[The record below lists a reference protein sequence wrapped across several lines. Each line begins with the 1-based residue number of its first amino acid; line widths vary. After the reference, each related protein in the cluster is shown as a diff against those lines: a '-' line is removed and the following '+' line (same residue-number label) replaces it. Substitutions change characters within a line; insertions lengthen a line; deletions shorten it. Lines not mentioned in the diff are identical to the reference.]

1 MNQKE
6 VSELRRRFRP
16 DKSAVS
22 RIYGCYVNSS
32 REIVSYLDESLGSMP
47 QDEVEK
53 YLSLLKKSLSGTLG
67 RNLIDLVF
75 STQQVADSEEHRL
88 LMSLRDSKLKDHG
101 TRERFYRKVI
111 DSLELE
117 ESGYLILLVHDDYD
131 VPRRA
136 KDDTVMRDASD
147 EVFSYLLCCVCPI
160 KERKAELGFFPGD
173 NEFHTCGGQVVSA
186 PELGFLFPAF
196 DDRAANL
203 YNALFYTRKA
213 GEIHQE
219 FIDAIFHVEPPMSAA
234 EQRETFQSALCGAL
248 EEDCSMEVVQ
258 SVHDY
263 LRQRIQEHKD
273 SRDPEPLAVTA
284 GEVSGVLR
292 NCGVPEARVEA
303 FQAACGESFGEGA
316 LAPANLIDAKHF
328 AVKTADATI
337 QVDPERS
344 YLVEARII
352 DGRRYLLVPA
362 DENVEVNG
370 LGVRIA
376 AQAGGQ
382 TAEGSV

>member
-234 EQRETFQSALCGAL
+234 EQRETFQSALCGTL
-248 EEDCSMEVVQ
+248 EGACSMEVVQ

-263 LRQRIQEHKD
+263 LRQRIQEHKE

-292 NCGVPEARVEA
+292 NCGVPEERVEA
-303 FQAACGESFGEGA
+303 FQTACGQSFGEGA
-316 LAPANLIDAKHF
+316 LTPANLIDAKHF

-344 YLVEARII
+344 YLVEARVI

-362 DENVEVNG
+362 DESVEVNG

-376 AQAGGQ
+376 AAKDGGE
-382 TAEGSV
+382 TT

>member
-6 VSELRRRFRP
+6 VSELRCRFRS

-47 QDEVEK
+47 QDEAEK

-88 LMSLRDSKLKDHG
+88 LMSLRDSKLKD
-101 TRERFYRKVI
+101 REVRETFYRKVI

-136 KDDTVMRDASD
+136 KDNTVMRDASD

-160 KERKAELGFFPGD
+160 KERKVELGFFPGD

-213 GEIHQE
+213 GKIHQE
-219 FIDAIFHVEPPMSAA
+219 VIDAVFHVEPPMSAA
-234 EQRETFQSALCGAL
+234 EQRE
-248 EEDCSMEVVQ
+248 
-258 SVHDY
+258 
-263 LRQRIQEHKD
+263 
-273 SRDPEPLAVTA
+273 
-284 GEVSGVLR
+284 
-292 NCGVPEARVEA
+292 A
-303 FQAACGESFGEGA
+303 FQAALSDALDEAYQVEIAQTVYERLNERIHAHKENKDPEAPIITPGEIGGILRECGVAEEQVAAFQERCAQQFGSGA
-316 LAPANLIDAKHF
+316 ALNPANLIDAGRF
-328 AVKTADATI
+328 EVKTSEATI
-337 QVDPERS
+337 SVPPERS
-344 YLVEARII
+344 YLVQTRII

-362 DENVEVNG
+362 EDAVEING
-370 LGVRIA
+370 APVRLPRD
-376 AQAGGQ
+376 
-382 TAEGSV
+382 

>member
-6 VSELRRRFRP
+6 VSELRCRFRP

-47 QDEVEK
+47 QDEAEK

-88 LMSLRDSKLKDHG
+88 LMSLRDSKLKD
-101 TRERFYRKVI
+101 REVRETFYRKVI

-136 KDDTVMRDASD
+136 KDNTVMRDASD

-213 GEIHQE
+213 GKIHQE
-219 FIDAIFHVEPPMSAA
+219 VIDAVFHVEPPMSAA
-234 EQRETFQSALCGAL
+234 EQRE
-248 EEDCSMEVVQ
+248 
-258 SVHDY
+258 
-263 LRQRIQEHKD
+263 
-273 SRDPEPLAVTA
+273 
-284 GEVSGVLR
+284 
-292 NCGVPEARVEA
+292 A
-303 FQAACGESFGEGA
+303 FQAALSDALDEAYQVEIAQTVYERLNERIHAHKENKDPEAPIITPGEIGGILRECGVAEEQVAAFQERCAQQFGSGA
-316 LAPANLIDAKHF
+316 ALNPANLIDAGRF
-328 AVKTADATI
+328 EVKTSEATI
-337 QVDPERS
+337 SVPPERS
-344 YLVEARII
+344 YLVETRVI
-352 DGRRYLLVPA
+352 DGKRYILIRA
-362 DENVEVNG
+362 DDGVEVNG
-370 LGVRIA
+370 VNVHI
-376 AQAGGQ
+376 
-382 TAEGSV
+382 S

>member
-6 VSELRRRFRP
+6 VSELRCRFRS

-47 QDEVEK
+47 QDEAEK

-88 LMSLRDSKLKDHG
+88 LMSLRDSKLKD
-101 TRERFYRKVI
+101 REVRETFYRKVI

-136 KDDTVMRDASD
+136 KDNTVMRDASD

-196 DDRAANL
+196 DGRAANL

-219 FIDAIFHVEPPMSAA
+219 VIDAVFHVEPPMSAA
-234 EQRETFQSALCGAL
+234 EQRE
-248 EEDCSMEVVQ
+248 
-258 SVHDY
+258 
-263 LRQRIQEHKD
+263 
-273 SRDPEPLAVTA
+273 
-284 GEVSGVLR
+284 
-292 NCGVPEARVEA
+292 A
-303 FQAACGESFGEGA
+303 FQAALSDALDEAYQVEIAQTVYERLNERIHAHKENKDPEAPIITPGEIGGILRECGVAEEQVAAFQEQCAQQFGPGA
-316 LAPANLIDAKHF
+316 TLNPANLIDAGRF
-328 AVKTADATI
+328 EVKTADATI
-337 QVDPERS
+337 SVPPERS
-344 YLVEARII
+344 YLVETRSI

-362 DENVEVNG
+362 EEAVEING
-370 LGVRIA
+370 APVR
-376 AQAGGQ
+376 
-382 TAEGSV
+382 VPRN